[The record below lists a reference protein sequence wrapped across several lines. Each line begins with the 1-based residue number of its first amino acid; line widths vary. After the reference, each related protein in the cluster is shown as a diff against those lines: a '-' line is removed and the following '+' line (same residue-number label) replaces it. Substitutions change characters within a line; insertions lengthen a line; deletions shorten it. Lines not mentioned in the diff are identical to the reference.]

1 MSTQLNKE
9 ANLGKIQACFS
20 SLHEGWKSQATIC
33 TQMTARGASG
43 KKKKRKWPQ
52 NSDSGHQRPQASTS
66 H

>member
-43 KKKKRKWPQ
+43 KKKKKKKVTTEQ
-52 NSDSGHQRPQASTS
+52 
-66 H
+66 